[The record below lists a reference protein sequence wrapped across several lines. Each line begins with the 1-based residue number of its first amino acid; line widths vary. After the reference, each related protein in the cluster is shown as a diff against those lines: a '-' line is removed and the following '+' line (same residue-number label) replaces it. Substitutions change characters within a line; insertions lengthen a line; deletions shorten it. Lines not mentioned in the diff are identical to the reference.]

1 MLIWTLAWDARA
13 VTARLPLFDANIYYP
28 EGDALRFAEH
38 HIGLAAAALPFQLA
52 AGPVFAYWSVWLLSF
67 PLNALAMYLLAI
79 RVTGDRGG
87 ALVAGLVY
95 AFCFFRMHHAHGHL
109 QMLWTWPLPLVPLAM
124 ERAIRAPTWARTA
137 AVAALVIAQ
146 ALTSW
151 YLAVLVALLGAI
163 AAAILVPRSGW
174 SKTHTVHAGAAGAV
188 IVGAL
193 AWAAAPYLALQ
204 PGGSVEAA
212 SMSADLKGYL
222 LPPANTWLGR
232 HLPATLEPR
241 AIWGEQTIY
250 AGATTLALGVAGL
263 IAAWRRGLPRVGWAV
278 LAAGAVALALSFGP
292 SPTGWSP
299 FDLLARL
306 PGLSLLRAPA
316 RLALLVML
324 ALALLSA
331 LGISALR
338 ARYGRSGALAGGALA
353 LAILAEAFVVDFP
366 AGKPQVFP
374 VPEVYHRL
382 ASLPPGA
389 VLSLPAYRAT
399 PEAFRDADYLYFSTV
414 HWRPIVN
421 GYGRQEPP
429 AHAALMQTLNA
440 FPAAAAVQALRSIG
454 VRYVILNPARASE
467 LGLRVEEAGRTPAV
481 THLGTFGDDWLFEI
495 RPVM

>member
-1 MLIWTLAWDARA
+1 
-13 VTARLPLFDANIYYP
+13 
-28 EGDALRFAEH
+28 
-38 HIGLAAAALPFQLA
+38 
-52 AGPVFAYWSVWLLSF
+52 
-67 PLNALAMYLLAI
+67 
-79 RVTGDRGG
+79 
-87 ALVAGLVY
+87 
-95 AFCFFRMHHAHGHL
+95 
-109 QMLWTWPLPLVPLAM
+109 MLWTWPLPLLPLAI
-124 ERAIRAPTWARTA
+124 ERAIRAPTPARTA

-151 YLAVLVALLGAI
+151 YLAVFVALLGAI
-163 AAAILVPRSGW
+163 AAAVLVPRSGW
-174 SKTHTVHAGAAGAV
+174 SRTHTVHAVVAGTV
-188 IVGAL
+188 VVGAL
-193 AWAAAPYLALQ
+193 AWAAAPYLALE

-222 LPPANTWLGR
+222 MPPASTWLGQ
-232 HLPATLEPR
+232 HLPLSFAPR
-241 AIWGEQTIY
+241 AIWGEQTVY
-250 AGATTLALGVAGL
+250 VGATTLVLGVAGL
-263 IAAWRRGLPRVGWAV
+263 IAAWRRGLPRVGWVV

-292 SPTGWSP
+292 SPGGWSP
-299 FDLLARL
+299 FDLLTRL

-338 ARYGRSGALAGGALA
+338 ARFGRPGTLACGALA

-366 AGKPQVFP
+366 GGKPQVFP

-389 VLSLPAYRAT
+389 VLSLPSYRTT

-414 HWRPIVN
+414 HWRPVVN

-429 AHAALMQTLNA
+429 AHAALMQTLTA
-440 FPAAAAVQALRSIG
+440 FPAAAAVQALRTIG

-467 LGLRVEEAGRTPAV
+467 LGSRVEAAGRTPGV
-481 THLGTFGDDWLFEI
+481 MPLGTFGDDWLFEI